1 MSDTFEDTRSLL
13 QSFEE
18 QLLEQSVRQTPN
30 TVRQLLAD
38 EFVEFGS
45 SGSVFNKQEI
55 VDALANEAADKD
67 PFVRSTSDFS
77 VQALSQDVI
86 LITYRSVRAHIV
98 TGQERHSLRSSV
110 WKFIDGRWQM
120 IFHQGTPTQGC

>member
-18 QLLEQSVRQTPN
+18 QLLEQSVRQNPN

-67 PFVRSTSDFS
+67 PFVRSASDFS
-77 VQALSQDVI
+77 VQPLCEDAMLV
-86 LITYRSVRAHIV
+86 TYRSVRAHIV